1 MTIRNQHGG
10 FNEIGRIDTTDSS
23 IVDWQ
28 KQKLATRGQIKHV
41 QIDPRFRGMGL
52 ATKMYGEAMKQAPRG
67 RLVSDSAQFDGGYAI
82 WNRLQRNKGYRI
94 RENPK
99 ADGAED
105 GFLSRDKRPLF
116 IGRINPAAIKQNNL
130 SAKLRLQEFARGE
143 YLRRVL
149 GGFELIPARGASDAK
164 RGAEKLRYYR
174 SNPAGKEIDRVRKE
188 ILSDPN
194 LAQAYRYKD
203 TPGLTVVD
211 GYDEAYHFP
220 KRSRDT
226 KIVIDNL
233 NKHATRGKSWSVGK
247 GALGNPLVRAK
258 DIDRILSAKLRLRE
272 FAGKFHLPYSVA
284 KKIVKGIK
292 GRGVSIV
299 RMRNE
304 PSNVG
309 YRGWGDVPVAKIERG
324 SKRSPFA
331 DLLHEAGHVD
341 AGHLGS
347 NAKISERGAELLKGA
362 EGYYPRAHHESSDDI
377 LNAARSVLLREKQA
391 NRAAGKIL
399 KDSGASPEQISAFAQ
414 EQRKNFRTYRKNAW
428 RHAVAGER
436 IKNPSATESNVMGV
450 LQRQAARRGVIP
462 SDGALRSA
470 RESVQRQIR
479 MNPINRGRDPIFGN
493 ESFGVDGSKSILPL
507 TISEAKRIHKN
518 TSKLWRVREF
528 ARGDYAIPAL
538 GKMLR
543 DRSMLE
549 EFLTGKRGPKMGDL
563 SVGKIYPGGI
573 ISARRP
579 PKKSDFHISGWTK
592 GQMLGTEPVGS
603 QNARWRDALIEERI
617 RGRKETFKK
626 NRSSLSDVARNV
638 PFPLGLTA
646 EEAAWAQ
653 SARTAAR
660 NNAAKMLRK
669 GRAGGDVYE
678 DIDRKFFSAKLRLRE
693 LARGDYAIP
702 ALGKMLRDRS
712 MLEEFMTGKRGPKM
726 GDFRVDKLT
735 GRMWVPNSGAWELGK
750 NSGPY
755 VKKISDTIKASP
767 SDWLL
772 KSNHNPVIAPALY
785 KQIYKHN
792 LISRQQARS
801 QIAKMIRKGRAG
813 GDVYEEVNRS

>member
-1 MTIRNQHGG
+1 MKKPFGLKLEIHDPELGGLLGGGPNRVLVSKNAAVGNIRAT
-10 FNEIGRIDTTDSS
+10 TTDPAASKLGAIGEGGIEGKYRVS
-23 IVDWQ
+23 IFQGSAPLTHESFRSKKNAIAYAVDW
-28 KQKLATRGQIKHV
+28 KKRK
-41 QIDPRFRGMGL
+41 D
-52 ATKMYGEAMKQAPRG
+52 
-67 RLVSDSAQFDGGYAI
+67 
-82 WNRLQRNKGYRI
+82 RNL
-94 RENPK
+94 
-99 ADGAED
+99 
-105 GFLSRDKRPLF
+105 GF
-116 IGRINPAAIKQNNL
+116 
-130 SAKLRLQEFARGE
+130 
-143 YLRRVL
+143 
-149 GGFELIPARGASDAK
+149 
-164 RGAEKLRYYR
+164 
-174 SNPAGKEIDRVRKE
+174 
-188 ILSDPN
+188 
-194 LAQAYRYKD
+194 
-203 TPGLTVVD
+203 
-211 GYDEAYHFP
+211 
-220 KRSRDT
+220 
-226 KIVIDNL
+226 
-233 NKHATRGKSWSVGK
+233 
-247 GALGNPLVRAK
+247 
-258 DIDRILSAKLRLRE
+258 SAKLRLRE
-272 FAGKFHLPYSVA
+272 LAGKFHLPYSVA

-362 EGYYPRAHHESSDDI
+362 EGYYPRAHHEGSDDI
-377 LNAARSVLLREKQA
+377 LSAARSVLLREKQS

-549 EFLTGKRGPKMGDL
+549 EFLTGKRGPKLGDL
-563 SVGKIYPGGI
+563 VVGRFQMNKRALRTKNGRTTLPGYPKSPVDVSVSKVVKTPAGKGIPG
-573 ISARRP
+573 
-579 PKKSDFHISGWTK
+579 D
-592 GQMLGTEPVGS
+592 M
-603 QNARWRDALIEERI
+603 ERI
-617 RGRKETFKK
+617 REQWVSDSYGSPGPATLQVT
-626 NRSSLSDVARNV
+626 NQMLS
-638 PFPLGLTA
+638 
-646 EEAAWAQ
+646 
-653 SARTAAR
+653 
-660 NNAAKMLRK
+660 
-669 GRAGGDVYE
+669 
-678 DIDRKFFSAKLRLRE
+678 
-693 LARGDYAIP
+693 
-702 ALGKMLRDRS
+702 
-712 MLEEFMTGKRGPKM
+712 
-726 GDFRVDKLT
+726 
-735 GRMWVPNSGAWELGK
+735 
-750 NSGPY
+750 
-755 VKKISDTIKASP
+755 
-767 SDWLL
+767 
-772 KSNHNPVIAPALY
+772 
-785 KQIYKHN
+785 
-792 LISRQQARS
+792 QAR
-801 QIAKMIRKGRAG
+801 QRARDKVAKIIRKGRAG